1 MKTINLNTDQR
12 GSIAYLYAIPTS
24 SFVRINHDYHTGLES
39 LVLRQ
44 IQDIIQIPISDGCEW
59 EESDKIA
66 AGGIVFQPK
75 ITGKLNPA
83 ATNVPNIIYELIRG
97 NWLVLHIDAI
107 GTARL
112 SGSVN
117 VPMRFNTQSKS
128 GQHLHDANQV
138 QFSLSGLQ
146 PSPSKVVSV
155 SFHEL

>member
-12 GSIAYLYAIPTS
+12 GSISYLYAIPLT
-24 SFVRINHDYHTGLES
+24 SFVRIDHDYHLGLDS

-44 IQDIIQIPISDGCEW
+44 KQDIIQIPISDGCEW
-59 EESDKIA
+59 EESDKLA

-128 GQHLHDANQV
+128 GQNLHDANQV
-138 QFSLSGLQ
+138 QFSFSGLQ
-146 PSPSKVVSV
+146 PLPSIVVSIRYP
-155 SFHEL
+155 EL